1 MSKPRHLPQRRHARG
16 FTIAEL
22 LVSVAIGL
30 VILAGM
36 TTMFVKN
43 SRAQVEIEKANRQ
56 VENGRYAIDV
66 LTGDLR
72 NAGFYGEFDPTV
84 LPTPAALPDPCA
96 ATLAAL
102 QGALPLHVQGYDDG
116 ASLPSCISDVRAGT
130 DVLVVRRTST
140 CVTDDP
146 TCDTGD
152 IDGPLFQASLCN
164 NASELD
170 SGNPAD
176 FYALDTDAS
185 RLTRHQRNCTAAAG
199 SGTLAVS
206 RRYLTHIYFVANN
219 DKRGDGIPTLKRA
232 ELRLVDGALG
242 FTTIAPLAEGVD
254 NLQLEYGI
262 DTDND
267 GLANLFSTAPGTAN
281 GCAEPACAAAN
292 WRNVVSVKLHLLSRS
307 TEPTQGYT
315 DRKTYV
321 LGVDAAGDTKQVAA
335 ANDAY
340 KRHVFQSLVPL
351 PNPAG
356 RKQP

>member
-1 MSKPRHLPQRRHARG
+1 MSKPHHLPQRRRARG

-43 SRAQVEIEKANRQ
+43 SRAQGEIEKANRQ

-84 LPTPAALPDPCA
+84 LATPAALPDPCA
-96 ATLAAL
+96 ATVAAL
-102 QGALPLHVQGYDDG
+102 QGALPLHVQGYDG
-116 ASLPSCISDVRAGT
+116 GPNLPSCIGDVRSGT

-140 CVTDDP
+140 CVSGDP
-146 TCDTGD
+146 TCDNGD
-152 IDGPLFQASLCN
+152 IEGPLFQASLCN

-185 RLTRHQRNCTAAAG
+185 RLTRHQRNCSAAAG
-199 SGTLAVS
+199 TGTRAVA

-232 ELRLVDGALG
+232 ELRLVDGALA
-242 FTTIAPLAEGVD
+242 FTTVPLAEGVD
-254 NLQLEYGI
+254 NLQLEYGV
-262 DTDND
+262 DTDDD
-267 GLANLFSTAPGTAN
+267 GLANVFTATPGTAN
-281 GCAEPACAAAN
+281 GCAEPVCAAAN
-292 WRNVVSVKLHLLSRS
+292 WRNVLSVKLNLLSRS

-321 LGVDAAGDTKQVAA
+321 LGIDAAGDANVVAA